1 MSKKGFRLQEEQRRQ
16 FRNIKRKIPT
26 FHNFELITLKKQELR
41 WTFPPPQSHPFY
53 ILLLFPTSPIMPL
66 ECSKGK
72 LSKQSPSPLHCF
84 KLESSFKNGKLWMCS
99 KSHI

>member
-41 WTFPPPQSHPFY
+41 WTFPPPQSHPFLHTLVSY
-53 ILLLFPTSPIMPL
+53 ISHHASGMFQRETEQTKPKPASLF
-66 ECSKGK
+66 
-72 LSKQSPSPLHCF
+72 
-84 KLESSFKNGKLWMCS
+84 
-99 KSHI
+99 

>member
-41 WTFPPPQSHPFY
+41 WTFPPPSV
-53 ILLLFPTSPIMPL
+53 
-66 ECSKGK
+66 
-72 LSKQSPSPLHCF
+72 
-84 KLESSFKNGKLWMCS
+84 SSFLHTLVVS
-99 KSHI
+99 YISHHASGMFQRETEQTKPKPASLF